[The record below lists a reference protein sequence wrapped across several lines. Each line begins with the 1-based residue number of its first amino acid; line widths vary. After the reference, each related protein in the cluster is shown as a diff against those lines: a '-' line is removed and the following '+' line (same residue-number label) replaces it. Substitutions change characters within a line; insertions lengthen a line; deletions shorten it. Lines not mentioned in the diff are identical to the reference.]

1 MDIENFIKY
10 AVDQINNARAITS
23 NDDNES
29 AKILYYDLLESI
41 IEFGM
46 LVTGYERTEITKI
59 VENIVS
65 QPEESD
71 SDDHILFFVS
81 EEYLNIET
89 VQIIDNELG
98 MDDSAMV
105 CSLDTGE
112 IKAQCDGHHIWKLSF

>member
-10 AVDQINNARAITS
+10 AADQIKDTKVFADGT
-23 NDDNES
+23 NDF
-29 AKILYYDLLESI
+29 YCCLLESI
-41 IEFGM
+41 IEFG
-46 LVTGYERTEITKI
+46 VKATGYDRADIAKI

-65 QPEESD
+65 RPEESD

-89 VQIIDNELG
+89 VQIIDNELS
-98 MDDSAMV
+98 MDDSAML
-105 CSLDTGE
+105 CDLYTGE